1 MYAIGIVLFVI
12 IAIGVLSIATFSHIE
27 NHTAPGSSP
36 SGPPQSHLTTNL
48 SEGRSMP
55 AAKEIIQ
62 EQDASAALRRL
73 RCIALGDE
81 RKVEGMIAAEARRR
95 PGCTRAEYQWL
106 AVAQWEN
113 DNR

>member
-1 MYAIGIVLFVI
+1 MYTIGIALVVI
-12 IAIGVLSIATFSHIE
+12 IALGVLSIATFSHFE
-27 NHTAPGSSP
+27 NHTIPDSSQSGSQ
-36 SGPPQSHLTTNL
+36 QSHLLT
-48 SEGRSMP
+48 GRSMP
-55 AAKEIIQ
+55 AAQEIVQ
-62 EQDASAALRRL
+62 EQDDSAALRRL